1 MLQLVHQALNDYK
14 KLKELNMK
22 KLIYRKELLVI
33 LLAVLG
39 FAGCKKDIAAE
50 QENSNPIYPRIF
62 DNKRVFAGA
71 YIINEGDTAK
81 FIGLQYTPADKVKI
95 NWMVNDSLASTA
107 TSFNFKPSTGGEF
120 TIKLVVSYNGDT
132 SSRST
137 KVLVNPSTYTF
148 KPYTSVTMAY
158 LTSAGTAA
166 SINWKNVTHVAYK
179 VGLVAP
185 DGSLDVSAGEINQTA
200 DELVARAHIN
210 GVPIIMGISGRL
222 SGIDGWAIY
231 DTNDFG
237 TPIQDPAKRTALVAA
252 IKAYIAKKKMDGVD
266 IMMTDINSD
275 TTPANMAAIG
285 PLLTELRAALPAKDI
300 ITVTVTVNY
309 QHWNYPDLSAAD
321 WVNIH
326 AFEDNI
332 HIGPGAPVGQSS
344 SYDFMV
350 SSAAIWTQFHLP
362 ANKIVIG
369 MPAFGLRYDALDGS
383 GNNLSWGSYS
393 YVTYSDILAFDPS
406 AATKEETNMNFG
418 VYFNGVPLVTKKAA
432 YAKSNGFKGCYLW
445 AEDYDVQG
453 PNSLLSAIYTAQQ

>member
-1 MLQLVHQALNDYK
+1 
-14 KLKELNMK
+14 MK
-22 KLIYRKELLVI
+22 KLIYNKGLLVMLFLFI
-33 LLAVLG
+33 L
-39 FAGCKKDIAAE
+39 FAGCKKNDVAQ
-50 QENSNPIYPRIF
+50 QEKDNPIAPRIF

-81 FIGLQYTPADKVKI
+81 FTGLQYTPADKIKI
-95 NWMVNDSLASTA
+95 SWMVNNVPTASG
-107 TSFNFKPSTGGEF
+107 TSFDFKPSAGGEF
-120 TIKLVVSYNGDT
+120 TIKLVVTYNGD
-132 SSRST
+132 SSVRST

-148 KPYTSVTMAY
+148 KPYTNVTMAY

-166 SINWKNVTHVAYK
+166 NINWNILTHVAYK

-185 DGSLDVSAGEINQTA
+185 DGSMDVSAGEINQTA

-210 GVPIIMGISGRL
+210 GVPILMGISGRL

-231 DTNDFG
+231 AVNDFG
-237 TPIQDPAKRTALVAA
+237 TPIQDPTKRAALVAA
-252 IKAYIAKKKMDGVD
+252 IKTYVTNKRMDGVD

-275 TTPANMAAIG
+275 AAAANMAAIG
-285 PLLTELRAALPAKDI
+285 PLLTEIRAALPAKDI
-300 ITVTVTVNY
+300 ITVTATVNY

-332 HIGPGAPVGQSS
+332 HIGPAAPVGQSS

-369 MPAFGLRYDALDGS
+369 IPAFGLRYDQLDAD

-393 YVTYSDILAFDPS
+393 YVTYNDILAFDPT
-406 AATKEETNMNFG
+406 AYGKEEAAMASG
-418 VYFNGVPLVTKKAA
+418 VYFNGVPLVTQKAA
-432 YAKSNGFKGCYLW
+432 YAKANGFKGCYLW

-453 PNSLLSAIYTAQQ
+453 PNSLLSAIFNAQK